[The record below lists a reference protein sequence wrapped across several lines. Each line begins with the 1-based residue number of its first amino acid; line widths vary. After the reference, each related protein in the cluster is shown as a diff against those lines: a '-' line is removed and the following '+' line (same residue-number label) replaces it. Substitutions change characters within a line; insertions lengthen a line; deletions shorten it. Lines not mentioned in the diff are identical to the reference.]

1 MITNP
6 SFKSIA
12 VLFLAGTGLF
22 GLASCS
28 KSNSSSGNDARVM
41 YTNGCVGATA
51 TSFAING
58 STLANAS
65 GVAYLGNSGYH
76 SVVSGSASMSST
88 LTGVGTL
95 GSLNTTLNAN
105 GSYSVFDCGTVL
117 ADTLV
122 IVADELPATSG
133 SYAYAR
139 LVNVSSDTT
148 AKAITGAVGN
158 TVVGSGVA
166 YGAASGFAQ
175 FTPGAY
181 SLTALN
187 VNKPG
192 NVATL
197 SNVQLSGG
205 KIYTLLYSGN
215 SNVSVGFKITVINNN

>member
-1 MITNP
+1 M
-6 SFKSIA
+6 
-12 VLFLAGTGLF
+12 
-22 GLASCS
+22 
-28 KSNSSSGNDARVM
+28 
-41 YTNGCVGATA
+41 
-51 TSFAING
+51 
-58 STLANAS
+58 
-65 GVAYLGNSGYH
+65 
-76 SVVSGSASMSST
+76 

-95 GSLNTTLNAN
+95 GSLKTTLNAN
-105 GSYSVFDCGTVL
+105 SSYSIFDCGTVL

-122 IVADELPATSG
+122 MVADNLPSTSG

-148 AKAITGAVGN
+148 ATAITGSVGN

-166 YGAASGFAQ
+166 YGAASAFVQ
-175 FTPGAY
+175 LTPGSF
-181 SLTALN
+181 SLTAFN

-215 SNVSVGFKITVINNN
+215 SNQAVGFKLTVISNN

>member
-1 MITNP
+1 MITI
-6 SFKSIA
+6 SSSKSIA
-12 VLFLAGTGLF
+12 ILFLAGAVIF
-22 GLASCS
+22 GLSSCS
-28 KSNSSSGNDARVM
+28 KSDSSSGSNARVM
-41 YTNGCVGATA
+41 YTNGCVGAAA
-51 TSFAING
+51 TSLTING
-58 STLANAS
+58 STLSNAS
-65 GVAYLGNSGYH
+65 SVAYLGNSGYH
-76 SVVSGSASMSST
+76 SVASGSASMSST

-95 GSLNTTLNAN
+95 GALSTTLNAN
-105 GSYSVFDCGTVL
+105 ASYSVFDCGTVL

-122 IVADELPATSG
+122 VVADNLPSTSG

-139 LVNVSSDTT
+139 VVNVSSDTT
-148 AKAITGAVGN
+148 ATAITGAVGN

-166 YGAASGFAQ
+166 YGAASGFVQ
-175 FTPGAY
+175 VTPGSY

-215 SNVSVGFKITVINNN
+215 SNASVGFKITVINNN

>member
-1 MITNP
+1 MITN
-6 SFKSIA
+6 SSSKTM
-12 VLFLAGTGLF
+12 LALLGAGIVT
-22 GLASCS
+22 LASCS

-51 TSFAING
+51 TSLTING
-58 STLANAS
+58 STLANANS
-65 GVAYLGNSGYH
+65 VAFLGNSGYH
-76 SVVSGSASMSST
+76 SVVSGSASMSSM

-95 GSLNTTLNAN
+95 GSLSTSLNAN
-105 GSYSVFDCGTVL
+105 ATYSVFDCGTVL

-122 IVADELPATSG
+122 IVADNLPSTSG

-158 TVVGSGVA
+158 NVVGTGVA
-166 YGAASGFAQ
+166 YGAASGFVQ
-175 FTPGAY
+175 FTPGSY
-181 SLTALN
+181 TLTALN

-215 SNVSVGFKITVINNN
+215 SNASVGFKITVIGNN

>member
-1 MITNP
+1 MITI
-6 SFKSIA
+6 SSSKSIG
-12 VLFLAGTGLF
+12 VLLLAGAGLV
-22 GLASCS
+22 GLNSCS
-28 KSNSSSGNDARVM
+28 KSNSSSASSARVM

-51 TSFAING
+51 TSLTVNG
-58 STLANAS
+58 STLADAS
-65 GVAYLGNSGYH
+65 GVVYLGNSGYH
-76 SVVSGSASMSST
+76 GVASGSASLTST

-95 GSLNTTLNAN
+95 GSLSTTLNAN
-105 GSYSVFDCGTVL
+105 ASYSVFDCGTVL

-122 IVADELPATSG
+122 IVADALPSTSG

-148 AKAITGAVGN
+148 ATAITGAVGN
-158 TVVGSGVA
+158 TVVGSAVA
-166 YGAASGFAQ
+166 YGAASGFVQ
-175 FTPGAY
+175 VTPGSY

-197 SNVQLSGG
+197 SNVQLNGG

-215 SNVSVGFKITVINNN
+215 SNASVGFKITVINNN